1 MLLVSHAHIDH
12 VAAVPYLTEKTAFKG
27 RVFMT
32 HPSKAVMR
40 MLISDY
46 LRILPLSAGAGDDS
60 EGSRALYDERDLDR
74 CCEKIELIDYHQAR
88 RARAD
93 AMSSTPVARARA
105 HDRAFRA
112 LSLSVLTRRP
122 LARGVRTRRARRRS
136 STTASNSG
144 ATTRGT
150 SSARRCS

>member
-1 MLLVSHAHIDH
+1 MSHAHIDH

-46 LRILPLSAGAGDDS
+46 LRILPLSSAGDDS

-105 HDRAFRA
+105 RDRAFRA